1 MKILYLVAEDWY
13 FLLHRVPTLRAA
25 QRMGAE
31 IVVVTRINDPAARTQ
46 IESLGARVVPFPF
59 NRRTLN
65 PFSALADIARLWGL
79 YRRERPDIA
88 HHIAIKPIL
97 FGTVAAMLCGGVR
110 VVNGYVGL
118 GTLFY
123 GRAPTVRLIRAVC
136 VPLLRFA
143 SRRSGAFAV
152 FENGDDQAWMERSR
166 IAAPGRSAVISG
178 TGVDPDR
185 FCVAP
190 LPPSPPFI
198 CMFAGRMIRM
208 KGLDT
213 IRRAFALLRERDG
226 GMAIHLWLCGMP
238 DEGNID
244 SLSVAEIESW
254 CAENPHVIW
263 KGRMPDMSVVWPQ
276 VHLALQPTLGG
287 EGLPVSLLEAAACA
301 RPMIATDVPG
311 CREIARDGV
320 NAVLIPEDDAPAL
333 AQAILNLAANLETCA
348 AMGRAS
354 RDLVEAHF
362 TSAMASA
369 AIEAVYKKVAAD
381 E

>member
-13 FLLHRVPTLRAA
+13 FLLHRIPTLRAA

-31 IVVVTRINDPAARTQ
+31 IIVVTRINDPAARSQ
-46 IESLGARVVPFPF
+46 IESLGVRVIPFPF

-65 PFSALADIARLWGL
+65 PFAALSDIARLWRL
-79 YRRERPDIA
+79 YRQERPDIA

-97 FGTVAAMLCGGVR
+97 FGTVAAMMCGGMR

-123 GRAPTVRLIRAVC
+123 GRGMKMSLIRALC

-143 SRRSGAFAV
+143 SRRSDAFAV
-152 FENGDDQAWMERSR
+152 FENGDDRAWMERSR
-166 IAAPGRSAVISG
+166 IAAPGRSGVISG

-185 FCVAP
+185 FRATP
-190 LPPSPPFI
+190 LPTVPPFI

-213 IRRAFALLRERDG
+213 IRAAFSLLPDEAD
-226 GMAIHLWLCGMP
+226 IHLWLCGMP

-254 CAENPHVIW
+254 CAENPRVIW

-276 VHLALQPTLGG
+276 VHLALQPTIGG
-287 EGLPVSLLEAAACA
+287 EGLPVSLLEAAASA
-301 RPMIATDVPG
+301 RPLIATDVPG
-311 CREIARDGV
+311 CREIARSGV
-320 NAVLIPEDDAPAL
+320 NAVLIPENDPQAL
-333 AQAILNLAANLETCA
+333 AQAILTLAGDPERCA
-348 AMGRAS
+348 ALGRAG
-354 RDLVEAHF
+354 RALVEAHF
-362 TSAMASA
+362 TSAMAST
-369 AIEAVYKKVAAD
+369 AIEAVYKGMQP
-381 E
+381 